1 MLMTGKCVAD
11 AIFQNFGGEAAE
23 SVKQRPYYLG
33 IRTDE
38 NSDQHYLKALKKAA
52 ARWGIQAVEYHGD
65 ESIEVKTGCS
75 EFDITPSASILSTIN
90 LSITPY
96 DSYYDIDGAS
106 EASATRLILGEESRF
121 HISNCLAATPQAILL
136 MLDYYGVPLEGRHMV
151 IIGRSIRVGKPLA
164 LLAMERNATVSIAHS
179 ATPKGLLD
187 SLVYDADII
196 VEASGAPDIVNFSN
210 TRACGQTIVDVGG
223 GVNKKFAEIAPCI
236 GNYSPYIGGVGPITT
251 EIIMAQTFGFSV
263 KL

>member
-11 AIFQNFGGEAAE
+11 VIFQKFSAEAIE
-23 SVKQRPYYLG
+23 LTKQNPYYLG

-52 ARWGIQAVEYHGD
+52 ERWGIQTAEYCGN
-65 ESIEVKTGCS
+65 ESIEEKMGFS
-75 EFDITPSASILSTIN
+75 EFDFTPSAPCLSTIN
-90 LSITPY
+90 LTNTSY
-96 DSYYDIDGAS
+96 DAYWDIDGANES
-106 EASATRLILGEESRF
+106 AATRLVFGEGPYRT
-121 HISNCLAATPQAILL
+121 SNILAATPQAILL
-136 MLDYYGVPLEGRHMV
+136 MLDYYGIPLAGRHMV

-164 LLAMERNATVSIAHS
+164 LLAMERNATVSITHS

-210 TRACGQTIVDVGG
+210 TRACGQTIIDVGG

-251 EIIMAQTFGFSV
+251 EIIMAQTFGFHD
-263 KL
+263 

>member
-1 MLMTGKCVAD
+1 MLMMGKCVAD
-11 AIFQNFGGEAAE
+11 AIFQNYTDEAAE
-23 SVKQRPYYLG
+23 LVKQRPYYLG

-38 NSDQHYLKALKKAA
+38 SSDQHYLKALKKAA
-52 ARWGIQAVEYHGD
+52 ARWGIQTIEYKSDSD
-65 ESIEVKTGCS
+65 ESIEEIVG
-75 EFDITPSASILSTIN
+75 FDVDPSAPALSTIN
-90 LSITPY
+90 LASTPY
-96 DSYYDIDGAS
+96 FPCWDIDGVS
-106 EASATRLILGEESRF
+106 ELAAAQLMLGKGPYCFSNRF
-121 HISNCLAATPQAILL
+121 AATPQAILL
-136 MLDYYGVPLEGRHMV
+136 MLDYYGVPLAGRHMV

-164 LLAMERNATVSIAHS
+164 LLAMERDVTVSIAHS

-187 SLVYDADII
+187 SLIYEADII

-251 EIIMAQTFGFSV
+251 EIIMAQTFGFRD
-263 KL
+263 